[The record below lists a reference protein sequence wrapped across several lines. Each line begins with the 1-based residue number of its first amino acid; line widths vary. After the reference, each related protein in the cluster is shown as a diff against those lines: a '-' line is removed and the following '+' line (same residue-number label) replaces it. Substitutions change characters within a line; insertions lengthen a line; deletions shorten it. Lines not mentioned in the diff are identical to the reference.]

1 MTDPEPADDAASD
14 DGDTAVSDDGDIT
27 DSNDATTNSNLVYH
41 VDGELVPADEASVSV
56 RDRGFRYGD
65 AAFETM
71 RVYDG
76 AVFEWQAHADRL
88 RETCSTLQLDHGL
101 SDEDLSRRIDETLAA
116 NSLDEASVRLSI
128 TRGVQPGKLTPDPEI
143 DPTVVV
149 TVSPL
154 PRGGRDGEPVYDGP
168 ATLQTVKTKRVP
180 DAALPASAKTHNY
193 LNGILARLELRVSD
207 ADEAIMLDTDGHV
220 AEGATS
226 NLFFVR
232 DNALRTPSLDG
243 SVLPGITRRVVLD
256 IAEAEGIPVEEG
268 QYTPDEIRNADEV
281 FLTNSTWEIRPVA
294 VVDGIQIG
302 DDAGGDGDADGDAD
316 DSDTD
321 SAAPASTPGPV
332 TSLLSQLFA
341 ARIETEYYD

>member
-1 MTDPEPADDAASD
+1 MTEPDD
-14 DGDTAVSDDGDIT
+14 
-27 DSNDATTNSNLVYH
+27 LVYH
-41 VDGELVPADEASVSV
+41 IDGDLVPAEEATVSV
-56 RDRGFRYGD
+56 DDRGFLYGD

-71 RVYDG
+71 RAYG
-76 AVFEWQAHADRL
+76 GEVFQWDAHMDRL
-88 RETCSTLQLDHGL
+88 RETCDVLELDHGL
-101 SDEDLSRRIDETLAA
+101 SDEDLHSRIDDTLTA
-116 NSLDEASVRLSI
+116 NDLSDAYVRLSI
-128 TRGVQPGKLTPDPEI
+128 TRGVQPGKLTPDEPV

-149 TVSPL
+149 IVKPL
-154 PRGGRDGEPVYDGP
+154 PRGGSDSQPVWEGP

-180 DAALPASAKTHNY
+180 DAAIPAHAKTHNY

-207 ADEAIMLDTDGHV
+207 ADEAIMLDTDGQV

-256 IAEAEGIPVEEG
+256 IAESEGIPVEEG

-341 ARIETEYYD
+341 ARIETEHYE